1 MNSVRVCTDEF
12 NKNVLGI
19 RLTYSRYEDNGRLI
33 EEKFLESHGTTEET
47 GIVYCQT
54 IDFMNGEYINSL
66 GFGFTNTDL
75 VQFLYRTNFET
86 IGSYGSGATEGIVQT
101 PLATFSDG
109 GIMLFGLQG
118 RVSNGN
124 LTALG
129 IIGYDKSCLDE
140 FIEKAGADF
149 VWQKPGEEEPEP
161 EDETEEDK
169 EEEETVT
176 AEPDDVEVGTVA
188 AEEGG
193 SSAGAI
199 VGILILCAVIVT
211 IVVLSIR
218 AYRKDKAC
226 FKKLIEKVRQC
237 RCNKECC
244 RAFMVDS
251 RACCQRLL
259 RKCRG
264 KRGVKSY

>member
-1 MNSVRVCTDEF
+1 M
-12 NKNVLGI
+12 
-19 RLTYSRYEDNGRLI
+19 
-33 EEKFLESHGTTEET
+33 
-47 GIVYCQT
+47 
-54 IDFMNGEYINSL
+54 
-66 GFGFTNTDL
+66 
-75 VQFLYRTNFET
+75 
-86 IGSYGSGATEGIVQT
+86 
-101 PLATFSDG
+101 
-109 GIMLFGLQG
+109 
-118 RVSNGN
+118 
-124 LTALG
+124 
-129 IIGYDKSCLDE
+129 
-140 FIEKAGADF
+140 
-149 VWQKPGEEEPEP
+149 
-161 EDETEEDK
+161 
-169 EEEETVT
+169 T
-176 AEPDDVEVGTVA
+176 AEPVDVEVGTVA

-244 RAFMVDS
+244 SAFMVDS

>member
-1 MNSVRVCTDEF
+1 M
-12 NKNVLGI
+12 
-19 RLTYSRYEDNGRLI
+19 
-33 EEKFLESHGTTEET
+33 
-47 GIVYCQT
+47 
-54 IDFMNGEYINSL
+54 
-66 GFGFTNTDL
+66 
-75 VQFLYRTNFET
+75 
-86 IGSYGSGATEGIVQT
+86 
-101 PLATFSDG
+101 
-109 GIMLFGLQG
+109 
-118 RVSNGN
+118 
-124 LTALG
+124 
-129 IIGYDKSCLDE
+129 
-140 FIEKAGADF
+140 
-149 VWQKPGEEEPEP
+149 
-161 EDETEEDK
+161 
-169 EEEETVT
+169 T